1 MTPKISLVCLLLASL
16 LFGVCFGTI
25 KWTSKKLS
33 NGRTAYFS
41 ANCDVDYSKL
51 KFLDGTFDPS
61 LTNCIDECNT
71 LGANVFYS
79 TLGQCLC
86 YKRDKSV
93 APYPYKEVTDSTHY
107 CGCIESTGSG

>member
-25 KWTSKKLS
+25 KWTTKKLS
-33 NGRTAYFS
+33 NGRTAYYS
-41 ANCDVDYSKL
+41 ANCDVDYPKL
-51 KFLDGTFDPS
+51 KFLDGTYDPS
-61 LTNCIDECNT
+61 LTNCIDFCNT

-79 TLGQCLC
+79 DPGQCLC
-86 YKRDKSV
+86 YQRDKSV
-93 APYPYKEVTDSTHY
+93 APYPYKEVTDSRHY